1 MTTRRHKVAVIPG
14 DGIGLEV
21 IPAALSVL
29 ETVASKHG
37 FSLELTEFPWGC
49 AYYSKNGRMM
59 ATDAYEQLSE
69 FPVIYFGAVG
79 DPSVPDHIAVWEL
92 ILPLRQRFD
101 QYVNLRPM
109 RLLPGVTSPLANR
122 GPADIDMI
130 CIRENSEGE
139 YAGIGGRIHADTPNE
154 AVEQAGLFTRR
165 GIDRIARYA
174 FDLASKRP
182 RRELASATKS
192 NALQHSMVLWD
203 TVVDEVRKDY
213 PKVNFRK
220 YHVDALAARMITHPQ
235 TLDVIVAS
243 NLFGD
248 ILTDLGAA
256 VSGSLGMAPSGNIN
270 PERKHPSM
278 FEPIHGSAPDIKGKG
293 IANPIGAIW
302 AGALMFDHLGEGAA
316 HDMIVHALTKVLS
329 SGDTKTPD
337 LGGKAG
343 TKDMAAAIRSAL

>member
-1 MTTRRHKVAVIPG
+1 MTTKRHKVAVIPG

-21 IPAALSVL
+21 IPAALTVL
-29 ETVASKHG
+29 ETAASKHG
-37 FSLELTEFPWGC
+37 FALELTEFPWGC
-49 AYYSKNGRMM
+49 AYYGKHGRMM
-59 ATDAYEQLSE
+59 ADDAYEQLSE

-79 DPSVPDHIAVWEL
+79 DPSVPDHVAVWEL

-109 RLLPGVTSPLANR
+109 KLLPGVTSPLANR

-139 YAGIGGRIHADTPNE
+139 YAGIGGRIHAGTPNE

-174 FDLASKRP
+174 FELAARRP

-203 TVVDEVRKDY
+203 TVVDEVRRDY
-213 PKVNFRK
+213 PTVNFRK

-302 AGALMFDHLGEGAA
+302 AGALMLQHLGEQGA
-316 HDMIVHALTKVLS
+316 HDMIVGALTKVLS

-343 TKDMAAAIRSAL
+343 TKDVAAAIRAAL